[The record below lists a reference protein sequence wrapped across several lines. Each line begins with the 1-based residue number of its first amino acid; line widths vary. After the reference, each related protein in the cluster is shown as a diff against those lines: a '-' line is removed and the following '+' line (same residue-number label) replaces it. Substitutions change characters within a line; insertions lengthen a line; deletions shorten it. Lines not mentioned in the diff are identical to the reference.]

1 MSFETSRTSPDQMDL
16 LSDDHDSEPSVITE
30 HLAIAT
36 LADSAETWLE
46 HAAVDERVAPV
57 LDPDHRGSIGQRLR
71 AWSER
76 HRLRRQL
83 AEAVLARQRNPERG
97 LPVASNERVV
107 AFLRELVAS
116 RARTITALVVFS
128 LLAAVAGLVVP
139 RILGGVVDRVVGGD
153 PTLASSLNG
162 ICLAA
167 AGIVVLQ
174 GILTYLTRLITTV
187 FGQDLLS
194 SAREEVVRTVLRLPL
209 SRVETTGSGDLV
221 TRVTRDVSAMASA
234 AQWALPQFVSTVG
247 LVGLTLVALFL
258 NSPLLTIPTLLGMT
272 LLFIS
277 VRRYLKH
284 ALAGYIA
291 EGDSYSTINS
301 TLTESVEGART
312 VEALGLQRTR
322 AKQTDMDVEVSAQ
335 AERYT
340 MSLRNL
346 MFLTMDYAFQG
357 PLVLVVVLGA
367 FGYVN
372 GWVTLGQVTVASLYL
387 QQLIGPMD
395 VLVQTLDRAQV
406 GMASTTRLLGIAEVP
421 ADREATDREPADS
434 HMVGHDLRFAYRE
447 GHDVLHGVDLDL
459 TPGERLA
466 IVGPS
471 GSGKSTLGRLLA
483 GINGPRTGSVT
494 VGGADIMGLPLD
506 RLRTEVALVTQEHHV
521 FVGTVRDNIVLARE
535 TTATDEEVREA
546 LRAVDALE
554 WVERLPLGALT
565 KVGSGN
571 ARLTPAQAQQV
582 ALARLVIADPHTLV
596 LDEATSLIDPQTA
609 RHLEGSMSALL
620 TGRTVVAIAH
630 RLHTAH
636 DADRIAVV
644 IDGEIAE
651 LGSHDDLMALNG
663 QYAALWKAWTS

>member
-1 MSFETSRTSPDQMDL
+1 MTQN
-16 LSDDHDSEPSVITE
+16 SVITE
-30 HLAIAT
+30 GLAITT
-36 LADSAETWLE
+36 LVDSAETWLD
-46 HAAVDERVAPV
+46 HPGIDDRVAPE
-57 LDPDHRGSIGQRLR
+57 LDADHRGSVLTRLAKWR
-71 AWSER
+71 AR

-97 LPVASNERVV
+97 LPVASNERVF
-107 AFLRELVAS
+107 AFLRQLVAT
-116 RARTITALVVFS
+116 RTRTIVALVVFS
-128 LLAAVAGLVVP
+128 LLAAVAGLIVP
-139 RILGGVVDRVVGGD
+139 RMLGRVVDRVVGGD

-167 AGIVVLQ
+167 AGVVVLQ

-209 SRVETTGSGDLV
+209 SRVESTGTGDLV
-221 TRVTRDVSAMASA
+221 TRVTRDVSAMAAA
-234 AQWALPQFVSTVG
+234 AQWALPQFVTTIG

-258 NSPLLTIPTLLGMT
+258 NSPLLTIPTVLGM
-272 LLFIS
+272 LVLFFT
-277 VRRYLKH
+277 VRSYLKN

-312 VEALGLQRTR
+312 VEALGLQRRR
-322 AKQTDMDVEVSAQ
+322 ARQTDIDVEVSSQ

-357 PLVLVVVLGA
+357 PLILVVVLGA
-367 FGYVN
+367 VGYVN
-372 GWVTLGQVTVASLYL
+372 DWVTLGQVTVAALYL

-421 ADREATDREPADS
+421 QDRVASGEQPADS
-434 HMVGHDLRFAYRE
+434 HLVGRDLRFAYRE

-459 TPGERLA
+459 VPGERLA

-471 GSGKSTLGRLLA
+471 GSGKSTLGRLLS
-483 GINGPRTGSVT
+483 GINGPRTGAVT
-494 VGGADIMGLPLD
+494 VGGVDIMGLPLD

-521 FVGTVRDNIVLARE
+521 FVGSVRDNIVLARE
-535 TTATDEEVREA
+535 TTATDDEVRSA
-546 LRAVDALE
+546 LQAVDALD
-554 WVERLPLGALT
+554 WVERLPQGMAT

-582 ALARLVIADPHTLV
+582 ALARLVVADPHTLV

-609 RHLEGSMSALL
+609 RHLEGSMSVLL

-644 IDGEIAE
+644 IDGSIAE
-651 LGSHDDLMALNG
+651 LGSHDELMALEG
-663 QYAALWKAWTS
+663 EYADLWRAWTS

>member
-1 MSFETSRTSPDQMDL
+1 MTATDNL
-16 LSDDHDSEPSVITE
+16 VIE
-30 HLAIAT
+30 GLAVTT
-36 LADSAETWLE
+36 LVDSAETWLD
-46 HAAVDERVAPV
+46 HTGDDTRVDPS
-57 LDPDHRGSIGQRLR
+57 LDTDHRGSAVERLTAWR
-71 AWSER
+71 AR
-76 HRLRRQL
+76 HRMRRQL
-83 AEAVLARQRNPERG
+83 AEAVLARQRNPDRG
-97 LPVASNERVV
+97 LPVASNERVF
-107 AFLRELVAS
+107 AFLRTLVAS
-116 RARTITALVVFS
+116 RRRTIIALITFS
-128 LLAAVAGLVVP
+128 LLAAVAGLIVP
-139 RILGGVVDRVVGGD
+139 RILGGVVDRVTGGD

-167 AGIVVLQ
+167 AGVVLVQ
-174 GILTYLTRLITTV
+174 GALTYLTRLITTV

-209 SRVETTGSGDLV
+209 SRVETAGTGDLV

-234 AQWALPQFVSTVG
+234 AQWALPQFVTTVG

-258 NSPLLTIPTLLGMT
+258 NSPLLTIPTLLGMA
-272 LLFIS
+272 LLFFT
-277 VRRYLKH
+277 VRTYLKH

-312 VEALGLQRTR
+312 AEALGLQRQR
-322 AKQTDMDVEVSAQ
+322 ARQTDLDVEVSAQ
-335 AERYT
+335 TERYT

-357 PLVLVVVLGA
+357 PLILVVVLGA
-367 FGYVN
+367 VGYTQ
-372 GWVTLGQVTVASLYL
+372 GWVTLGQVTVAALYL

-421 ADREATDREPADS
+421 QDRTPSGEEPRDS
-434 HMVGHDLRFAYRE
+434 HLVGRDLRFAYRE

-459 TPGERLA
+459 VPGERLA

-483 GINGPRTGSVT
+483 GINGPRTGEVT
-494 VGGADIMGLPLD
+494 VGGASLMGLPLD

-521 FVGTVRDNIVLARE
+521 FVGTIRDNIVLARE
-535 TTATDEEVREA
+535 TTATEDEVREA
-546 LRAVDALE
+546 LAAVDALE
-554 WVERLPLGALT
+554 WVERMPLGITT

-571 ARLTPAQAQQV
+571 TRLTPAQAQQV

-609 RHLEGSMSALL
+609 RHLEGSMSSLL

-644 IDGEIAE
+644 IDGNIAE
-651 LGSHDDLMALNG
+651 LGSHDELMALDG
-663 QYAALWKAWTS
+663 EYAKLWRAWTS